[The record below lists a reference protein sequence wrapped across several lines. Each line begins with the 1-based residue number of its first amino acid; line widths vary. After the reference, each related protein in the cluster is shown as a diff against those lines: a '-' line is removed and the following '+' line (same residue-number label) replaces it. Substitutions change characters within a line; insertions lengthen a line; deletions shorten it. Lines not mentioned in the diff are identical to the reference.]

1 MVEKSTR
8 QSANSTYCNYSFE
21 NIQMQGSNYRV
32 PVLNKGNRGK
42 VIEKKGQQVAE
53 DKSQRQG
60 GQNDKRS
67 TENRE
72 EVNYTHFVSVPIKDP
87 VIRRNFDNFKQT
99 ILKDKSLGV
108 QMKQFTE
115 TPSLHLTILMLDLK
129 DEARFNAAKTVLSG
143 LERNIMEDLL
153 GATGGQDPSPVE
165 LTF

>member
-1 MVEKSTR
+1 M
-8 QSANSTYCNYSFE
+8 
-21 NIQMQGSNYRV
+21 
-32 PVLNKGNRGK
+32 
-42 VIEKKGQQVAE
+42 
-53 DKSQRQG
+53 
-60 GQNDKRS
+60 
-67 TENRE
+67 
-72 EVNYTHFVSVPIKDP
+72 PIKDA

-108 QMKQFTE
+108 QTKQFTE